1 MDTILTVNAGS
12 SSVKFVVFA
21 VDVSSGGLDRRIK
34 GQVDGIGTKPRLRA
48 AGPDGAPLV
57 DQAFP
62 SGEVADVAAALHSA
76 AAWLRHQHAIEPI
89 AVGHRVVHGGPQY
102 EPPVLIDDR
111 VLADLERCV
120 PLAPLPGPLRR
131 SCLFAPTNRVARPD
145 RSGRTASPLE
155 ARRAP

>member
-34 GQVDGIGTKPRLRA
+34 GQMDGIGTKPRLRA

-102 EPPVLIDDR
+102 EPPVLIA
-111 VLADLERCV
+111 V
-120 PLAPLPGPLRR
+120 
-131 SCLFAPTNRVARPD
+131 RPD
-145 RSGRTASPLE
+145 RSGPYSICWSKKA
-155 ARRAP
+155 